1 MDLLSSL
8 KQTFAQKIP
17 GGLSEQATS
26 RLNKT
31 LRHYVRQVKET
42 GGTEQDILRETYA
55 SMAKWLK
62 RNTTFIGSSTSDPD
76 EPGPKRMGPKVVKQT
91 GDFFRMS
98 PLTMASFDGMQD
110 YTTGITMP
118 SEDEES
124 PLDKFERIKAR
135 RANPSEVHE
144 LETVP
149 VTRVQQKD
157 FLMKQDDVIKYR
169 EVEYNLFMNSK
180 DRDWVNNTKENRYNF
195 AVQLDSAAR
204 PQGTGA
210 QATLTNRFRNIT
222 KIEFVKMILPV
233 EGLDVVVQRDCL
245 STTAPSKPEISFV
258 SPLALPYITVIMDEM
273 TGNNYGTNEQIDKS
287 LAVCQYDAV
296 WKSETTSSD
305 KTVNRGHTLFFPK
318 FIKAQ
323 RIYAPTPLA
332 SLQKMSFSIR
342 NPENQILSTLPDAMP
357 VTDIF
362 FGSNTSIVS
371 CYYDSNGEY
380 LFIKSATWFP
390 IWSFSVLDRLQ
401 FAGLESTA
409 GNEDIV
415 EWLQQEAGHVVIGTA
430 HDAGTS
436 ILTIV
441 DGVNDSGYANYIV
454 IRNRFVDPQGG
465 VSARR
470 VFNAEIAPNIP
481 VLLMKGST
489 LNVSRQVQMTL
500 RITVRELDSTTNLR
514 PDNV

>member
-31 LRHYVRQVKET
+31 LRHYVRQVRET

-55 SMAKWLK
+55 SMARWLK
-62 RNTTFIGSSTSDPD
+62 RNTTYISGSTSASDP
-76 EPGPKRMGPKVVKQT
+76 EPPKKPS

-124 PLDKFERIKAR
+124 PLDKFARIKAR
-135 RANPSEVHE
+135 RANPSEIQE
-144 LETVP
+144 LQPIKKESVLSS
-149 VTRVQQKD
+149 VQQKD
-157 FLMKQDDVIKYR
+157 FLMKQEDVIKYR
-169 EVEYNLFMNSK
+169 ETEYNVILNSK
-180 DRDWVNNTKENRYNF
+180 DRDWVNNMKENRYNF

-222 KIEFVKMILPV
+222 KIEFVKIILPV
-233 EGLDVVVQRDCL
+233 EGLEVVVQRDCKLTGSPSNPEL
-245 STTAPSKPEISFV
+245 SFISTMAMPF
-258 SPLALPYITVIMDEM
+258 ITVIMDEM

-296 WKSETTSSD
+296 WKSESMTSD

-318 FIKAQ
+318 FMKAQ

-332 SLQKMSFSIR
+332 SLQKMTFNIF
-342 NPENQILSTLPDAMP
+342 NPENQLLSKLPDAMAI
-357 VTDIF
+357 TDIF
-362 FGSNTSIVS
+362 FGSNSSIVS
-371 CYYDSNGEY
+371 CYYDSSAQY
-380 LFIKSATWFP
+380 IFIKTESWFP
-390 IWSFSVLDRLQ
+390 LWSFSVLDRLQ
-401 FAGLESTA
+401 FAGLESTT
-409 GNEDIV
+409 GNEDLIA
-415 EWLQQEAGHVVIGTA
+415 WLQVEAGHVVVGTA
-430 HDAGTS
+430 YDADTP
-436 ILTIV
+436 IPTIV
-441 DGVNDSGYANYIV
+441 DGSNDAGYANYIV
-454 IRNRFVDPQGG
+454 LRNRFVDPQYG
-465 VSARR
+465 AITRNP
-470 VFNAEIAPNIP
+470 FNAEVAPNFP
-481 VLLMKGST
+481 VLLMKGAI

-500 RITVRELDSTTNLR
+500 RVTVRELDSTSNLR